1 MINIDI
7 VLLFQAVNFLAL
19 LFFLNI
25 FLYKPIRK
33 VLAER
38 AAEVSASKEKTV
50 SVDREVC
57 EKMAQYEQKLQAV
70 KADATEERTKML
82 RAAREE
88 ESRLIEAAR
97 GEAAEGLAR
106 IRQSIE
112 KESAVAESFL
122 KEQAASLSRQIAEK
136 VLGRS
141 LS

>member
-19 LFFLNI
+19 LFLLNI

-38 AAEVSASKEKTV
+38 AAEISASKEKTV

-70 KADATEERTKML
+70 KAAATEERNKML

-88 ESRLIEAAR
+88 ESRLIEVAR
-97 GEAAEGLAR
+97 GEAAEGLAQ
-106 IRQSIE
+106 IRASIE
-112 KESAVAESFL
+112 KEFAVAESFL
-122 KEQAASLSRQIAEK
+122 KDQAAALSRQIAEK